1 MRSTGF
7 ILLFLLFTLYN
18 FAENRTL
25 TKVDVT
31 NLNVN
36 SGLASNEVTCILQD
50 KLGFMWFGTT
60 NGLCRYDGYQFK
72 IYRSDYLS
80 PSLFVSNHILL
91 MEEDHDGKIWI
102 VTSKEVVIFN
112 PMTGQ
117 TTPVPVEV
125 SLQSKIKS
133 LLITKKGDIL
143 FGTTNGVF
151 KYDDAKSGLTLI
163 KEAYVR
169 ALYEDSRGYIWV
181 GTWGSGFFTL
191 NLNTLEVETY
201 DAICKDKS
209 FNVTGFAEDDM
220 HRMWVSTWDS
230 HGMLRL
236 EKPFENRSD
245 QYRIYPSSKQK
256 GTLPSAVIYK
266 VSYDA
271 LDHSIW
277 VGTAK
282 GLAVLKDLESTDG
295 FSVYDSDVLQGSE
308 IWTTYNDGKN
318 VIWVSA
324 LGGGVNKMVR
334 RNVSFV
340 HNPLPGTTSGNEI
353 ITALYE
359 DEDSLVWIGVRLD
372 ILWLWDKKTGRQ
384 YSYRDSEVLK
394 NISKESN
401 AIQAILK
408 HRRTGSIW
416 LGTRY
421 DGVYVVKCN
430 GAKPTGLKRL
440 RDEYPAIR
448 NINALVQDS
457 VGRVWIATEQGLF
470 IGNSI
475 NEQKYMLQPV
485 EKLNKAINDECVQAV
500 LCDPH
505 GIWIGTK
512 NYGAFHL
519 SVDGELTEYNMA
531 NGKLNYDN
539 VLCFYED
546 SKKQLWIGTQ
556 GGGLSKFNKE
566 TRKFEML
573 ETIRMFSDNAI
584 YSIVEDERHNLWLAS
599 GKGLVCM
606 SLIEKDNTKLYTQSE
621 GLVNTQFMRASSLRL
636 SDSEILFGGYNGVD
650 CYIPGQHVTN
660 TVAPKTAIVDVSI
673 MNIPLKELMDRGDME
688 KGLLPPYAQ
697 SLTLAYNQN
706 NVMLSFSSLSYTNQQ
721 ANRYAYRL
729 KGVDKDWIYVDANK
743 RYISYNNLNTGV
755 FVFEVKSC
763 NENGVWSEP
772 MSMEITVLPPPWL
785 TWWAYVIYILAAGIF
800 GYIAFQTIRRRIILQ
815 NALKI
820 EQIEHRK
827 SEEVNQAKLKFFT
840 NISHELFT
848 PLSVMQCSIDSLQ
861 QDAQSDKQTLN
872 IMKLNLK
879 RLQRLLQQIME
890 FRKAESGNL
899 KLKVSNNN
907 IVAFVKEL
915 CEENFYPLLES
926 KNITLNFQTESPVI
940 MAYFDVDKLDKILY
954 NLLSN
959 ALKYNYQDGVI
970 SVSVLENC
978 ENERRNVIIKV
989 ENTGDGIPENK
1000 LPLLFKRFYEG
1011 DYRKFKTKGTGIGL
1025 SLTRDLVELHQGEIA
1040 VQSILQGTTVFAVTI
1055 PADKENYA
1063 QEQLDEEPEVRK
1075 EPEMKTEDSLTT
1087 DITDIA
1093 EEVLEEEPI
1102 HLLLVED
1109 DTDLLEVM
1117 AKVLGKQFKVSTA
1130 NNGKA
1135 ALEILRANE
1144 QIEIVI
1150 TDYVM
1155 PVMNGIELCREIRQ
1169 DETLN
1174 YLPIMML
1181 TAKTQSEYY
1190 LEGYDAGADVYI
1202 AKPVEMAV
1210 LMAQIKVL
1218 IANRKLLVDKYR
1230 QKEDLDVQELGLS
1243 MLDRE
1248 FLDKAISTVE
1258 EHLENSEFSNEM
1270 FCQMMTMTQ
1279 STLYRRLKSLTGL
1292 SPNEFIRDV
1301 RIKKACMLLQSP
1313 GLQVSEIAYAVGF
1326 TDPKYFSLIFKK
1338 VKGMSPTK
1346 YQETL
1351 R

>member
-1 MRSTGF
+1 M
-7 ILLFLLFTLYN
+7 
-18 FAENRTL
+18 
-25 TKVDVT
+25 
-31 NLNVN
+31 
-36 SGLASNEVTCILQD
+36 
-50 KLGFMWFGTT
+50 
-60 NGLCRYDGYQFK
+60 
-72 IYRSDYLS
+72 
-80 PSLFVSNHILL
+80 
-91 MEEDHDGKIWI
+91 
-102 VTSKEVVIFN
+102 
-112 PMTGQ
+112 
-117 TTPVPVEV
+117 
-125 SLQSKIKS
+125 
-133 LLITKKGDIL
+133 
-143 FGTTNGVF
+143 
-151 KYDDAKSGLTLI
+151 
-163 KEAYVR
+163 
-169 ALYEDSRGYIWV
+169 
-181 GTWGSGFFTL
+181 
-191 NLNTLEVETY
+191 
-201 DAICKDKS
+201 
-209 FNVTGFAEDDM
+209 
-220 HRMWVSTWDS
+220 
-230 HGMLRL
+230 
-236 EKPFENRSD
+236 
-245 QYRIYPSSKQK
+245 
-256 GTLPSAVIYK
+256 
-266 VSYDA
+266 
-271 LDHSIW
+271 
-277 VGTAK
+277 
-282 GLAVLKDLESTDG
+282 
-295 FSVYDSDVLQGSE
+295 
-308 IWTTYNDGKN
+308 
-318 VIWVSA
+318 
-324 LGGGVNKMVR
+324 
-334 RNVSFV
+334 
-340 HNPLPGTTSGNEI
+340 
-353 ITALYE
+353 
-359 DEDSLVWIGVRLD
+359 
-372 ILWLWDKKTGRQ
+372 
-384 YSYRDSEVLK
+384 
-394 NISKESN
+394 
-401 AIQAILK
+401 
-408 HRRTGSIW
+408 
-416 LGTRY
+416 
-421 DGVYVVKCN
+421 
-430 GAKPTGLKRL
+430 
-440 RDEYPAIR
+440 
-448 NINALVQDS
+448 
-457 VGRVWIATEQGLF
+457 
-470 IGNSI
+470 
-475 NEQKYMLQPV
+475 
-485 EKLNKAINDECVQAV
+485 
-500 LCDPH
+500 
-505 GIWIGTK
+505 
-512 NYGAFHL
+512 
-519 SVDGELTEYNMA
+519 
-531 NGKLNYDN
+531 
-539 VLCFYED
+539 
-546 SKKQLWIGTQ
+546 
-556 GGGLSKFNKE
+556 
-566 TRKFEML
+566 
-573 ETIRMFSDNAI
+573 
-584 YSIVEDERHNLWLAS
+584 
-599 GKGLVCM
+599 
-606 SLIEKDNTKLYTQSE
+606 
-621 GLVNTQFMRASSLRL
+621 
-636 SDSEILFGGYNGVD
+636 
-650 CYIPGQHVTN
+650 
-660 TVAPKTAIVDVSI
+660 
-673 MNIPLKELMDRGDME
+673 
-688 KGLLPPYAQ
+688 
-697 SLTLAYNQN
+697 
-706 NVMLSFSSLSYTNQQ
+706 
-721 ANRYAYRL
+721 
-729 KGVDKDWIYVDANK
+729 DANK

-1025 SLTRDLVELHQGEIA
+1025 SLTKDLVELHQGEIA
-1040 VQSILQGTTVFAVTI
+1040 VQSILQGTTVFVVTI

-1258 EHLENSEFSNEM
+1258 EYLENSEFSNEM

-1301 RIKKACMLLQSP
+1301 RIKKACMLLQRP
-1313 GLQVSEIAYAVGF
+1313 GLQVAEIAYAVGF

-1351 R
+1351 K